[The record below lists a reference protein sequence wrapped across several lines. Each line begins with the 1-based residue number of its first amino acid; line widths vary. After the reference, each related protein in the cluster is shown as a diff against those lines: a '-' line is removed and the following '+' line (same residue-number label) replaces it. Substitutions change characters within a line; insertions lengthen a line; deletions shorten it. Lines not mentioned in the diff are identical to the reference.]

1 MTEAAA
7 AIAVRDGLE
16 KVTAKAV
23 AAAIGVFPG
32 LISHYFTA
40 DQLVAAAF
48 GHAAAAE
55 RDEIFAAAAAAADP
69 LGELGHA
76 IFEYID
82 SKRDPVVLLWLD
94 AWQAS
99 RYRPALRAE
108 VIAQMNE
115 DVRRMSALIEAAT
128 DRGQVRP
135 VCGPEQAA
143 VRIYSLIDALDVQAA
158 IRGGGFDDYTDVQ
171 AFFIGVVGQVL
182 GAPLARPVTPG
193 ASLPRA

>member
-1 MTEAAA
+1 MIEAAA

-48 GHAAAAE
+48 GHAATSERAEIYAAAE
-55 RDEIFAAAAAAADP
+55 SAADP
-69 LGELGHA
+69 LGKLSHM
-76 IFEYID
+76 IFGWLD
-82 SKRDPVVLLWLD
+82 PKRDPVSLLWLD

-99 RYRPALRAE
+99 RYRPPLRDE
-108 VIAQMNE
+108 VIVQMNE
-115 DVRRMSALIEAAT
+115 DVRRMSALIAIAA
-128 DRGQVRP
+128 DRGLVRP

-143 VRIYSLIDALDVQAA
+143 VRIFSLIDAINVQAA
-158 IRGGGFDDYTDVQ
+158 VRGGGFDDYTDLQ
-171 AFFIGVVGQVL
+171 SFLIGVIGQIL
-182 GAPLARPVTPG
+182 GATVTRP
-193 ASLPRA
+193 

>member
-40 DQLVAAAF
+40 EQLVAAAF

-55 RDEIFAAAAAAADP
+55 RDEVFAAAAQSAGDP
-69 LGELGHA
+69 LGELGY
-76 IFEYID
+76 IVFELLGPE
-82 SKRDPVVLLWLD
+82 RDAVSLLWLD

-108 VIAQMNE
+108 VIVQMNE
-115 DVRRMSALIEAAT
+115 DVRRMSALITAAA
-128 DRGQVRP
+128 DRGLARP
-135 VCGPEQAA
+135 DCGPEQAA
-143 VRIYSLIDALDVQAA
+143 VRIFSLIDAHSVQAA
-158 IRGGGFDDYTDVQ
+158 IRGGGFDDYSDVR
-171 AFFIGVVGQVL
+171 AFMVGVVGQIL
-182 GAPLARPVTPG
+182 GVALTRP
-193 ASLPRA
+193 

>member
-7 AIAVRDGLE
+7 AIAIRDGLE

-48 GHAAAAE
+48 GHAATAE
-55 RDEIFAAAAAAADP
+55 RDEVFSAAAESAADP
-69 LGELGHA
+69 FKELGY
-76 IFEYID
+76 IVFEYLAPE
-82 SKRDPVVLLWLD
+82 RDPVILLWLD

-108 VIAQMNE
+108 VIVQMNE
-115 DVRRMSALIEAAT
+115 DVRRMSALITAAA
-128 DRGQVRP
+128 DRGLARP
-135 VCGPEQAA
+135 VCDPEQAA
-143 VRIYSLIDALDVQAA
+143 VRIFSLIDALDVQAA
-158 IRGGGFDDYTDVQ
+158 VRGGGFDDYADVQ
-171 AFFIGVVGQVL
+171 AFLIGVIGQIL
-182 GAPLARPVTPG
+182 GAPLARP
-193 ASLPRA
+193 

>member
-1 MTEAAA
+1 MIDAAA

-55 RDEIFAAAAAAADP
+55 RDDIFAAGQSAGDP
-69 LGELGHA
+69 LGELGSI
-76 IFEYID
+76 IFEYVD
-82 SKRDPVVLLWLD
+82 PKRDPVILLWLD

-115 DVRRMSALIEAAT
+115 DVRRMSALITAAT
-128 DRGQVRP
+128 DRGLARP

-143 VRIYSLIDALDVQAA
+143 VRILSLIDALDVQAA

-171 AFFIGVVGQVL
+171 AFLIGVVGQIL
-182 GAPLARPVTPG
+182 GAPITRP
-193 ASLPRA
+193 

>member
-1 MTEAAA
+1 MTEAAG

-48 GHAAAAE
+48 GHAAATE
-55 RDEIFAAAAAAADP
+55 RDEILGAAAESAADP
-69 LGELGHA
+69 LGELGYA
-76 IFEYID
+76 IFEYLD
-82 SKRDPVVLLWLD
+82 PERDPVSLLWLD

-115 DVRRMSALIEAAT
+115 DVRRMSALITAAA
-128 DRGQVRP
+128 DRGLARP

-143 VRIYSLIDALDVQAA
+143 VRIFSLIDALDVQAA

-171 AFFIGVVGQVL
+171 AFMIGVIGQVL
-182 GAPLARPVTPG
+182 GAPVTRP
-193 ASLPRA
+193 

>member
-40 DQLVAAAF
+40 DELVAAAF

-55 RDEIFAAAAAAADP
+55 RDEIFAAAAQSAADP
-69 LGELGHA
+69 LGELGYA

-82 SKRDPVVLLWLD
+82 PERDPVILLWLD

-108 VIAQMNE
+108 VVVQMNE
-115 DVRRMSALIEAAT
+115 DVRRMSALIKAAT
-128 DRGQVRP
+128 DRGLARP

-158 IRGGGFDDYTDVQ
+158 IRGGGFDDYTGLQ
-171 AFFIGVVGQVL
+171 AFLLGVIAQIL
-182 GAPLARPVTPG
+182 GAPPTRP
-193 ASLPRA
+193 

>member
-55 RDEIFAAAAAAADP
+55 RDGIFAAAAQSAADP
-69 LGELGHA
+69 LGELGYI
-76 IFEYID
+76 IFGYLD
-82 SKRDPVVLLWLD
+82 PGQDPVILLWLD

-108 VIAQMNE
+108 VIVQMNE
-115 DVRRMSALIEAAT
+115 DVRRMSVLITAAT
-128 DRGQVRP
+128 DRGLVRP

-143 VRIYSLIDALDVQAA
+143 VRIFSLIDALDVQAA
-158 IRGGGFDDYTDVQ
+158 IRGGGFDDYTDLQ
-171 AFFIGVVGQVL
+171 AFLIGVVSQIL
-182 GAPLARPVTPG
+182 GAPLTRP
-193 ASLPRA
+193 